1 MQNLSKENRDF
12 CELFI
17 GAKTCEKIVQAM
29 FNNGREAR
37 VDEIPF
43 HEHLVEAFLLKTQK
57 YCENL

>member
-1 MQNLSKENRDF
+1 MNQSKENRNF

-29 FNNGREAR
+29 FDNGREAR
-37 VDEIPF
+37 EEEIPF
-43 HEHLVEAFLLKTQK
+43 HEHLVDTFLLKTRN